1 MECIS
6 MVSHFLLINDNLERK
21 IHPLRGIRQGNLLSL
36 YIFILCV
43 AFLGR
48 ELDKN
53 NVLKIGLMTEP
64 EKLPVH
70 DSLVGSAVE
79 SLLNR

>member
-48 ELDKN
+48 ELNKN